1 MASGYVAFTL
11 SFQREGDQWVGECL
25 ETSTSTFAES
35 LEDCQEE
42 LRELVIDHLDILE
55 EVGERELSFQEWGIT
70 IHPTD
75 DVLTELTFPVS
86 ADARGRL
93 FQPLLVSLNL
103 QDRRATHATA
113 P

>member
-1 MASGYVAFTL
+1 MSPGFVALTL

-25 ETSTSTFAES
+25 ETSTSTFADS

-42 LRELVIDHLDILE
+42 LRELVTDHLDILE
-55 EVGERELSFQEWGIT
+55 EVGEREQSFQEWGIT
-70 IHPTD
+70 VHPTD

-93 FQPLLVSLNL
+93 FQPLLVSLDT
-103 QDRRATHATA
+103 QGRRATHAIA